1 MQAIGKKF
9 IKFVPGEMLKQDKK
23 IIFVF
28 SHRINRRVYKDKQ
41 RLIGYI
47 TFHVKSRAYAFY
59 PEDKVCLGW
68 ETTGI
73 ISKFLFDLQKNFIE
87 FDSEKGALIPL

>member
-9 IKFVPGEMLKQDKK
+9 IKFVPGKMLKQDEKV
-23 IIFVF
+23 IFVF
-28 SHRINRRVYKDKQ
+28 SHRINRRTYKDKQ

-59 PEDKVCLGW
+59 PKEKVCIGW

-73 ISKFLFDLQKNFIE
+73 ISKFLFDLQKGGIE